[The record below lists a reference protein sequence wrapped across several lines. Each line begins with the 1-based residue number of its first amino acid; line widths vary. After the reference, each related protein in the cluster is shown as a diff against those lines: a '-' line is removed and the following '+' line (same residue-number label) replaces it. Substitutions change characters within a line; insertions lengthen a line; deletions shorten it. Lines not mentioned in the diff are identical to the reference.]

1 MSNVQEIERA
11 VSQLSLEELT
21 TFRVWFSEFDAEV
34 WDRQFEEDVAEGRL
48 NSLAELALQ
57 HLNAGHCTHAE
68 SDRCLN

>member
-21 TFRVWFSEFDAEV
+21 TFRVWFSEFDAQV

-48 NSLAELALQ
+48 NTIDVT
-57 HLNAGHCTHAE
+57 NY
-68 SDRCLN
+68 

>member
-48 NSLAELALQ
+48 NSLAERALQ
-57 HLNAGHCTHAE
+57 HLKAGRCT
-68 SDRCLN
+68 DL

>member
-1 MSNVQEIERA
+1 MSTVQEIERA

-48 NSLAELALQ
+48 NSLAERALQ
-57 HLNAGHCTHAE
+57 HLKAGRCT
-68 SDRCLN
+68 DL